1 MLPLRYRYD
10 VLVVQLIDGT
20 GAQMSPFVSQSICL
34 HLSPFVSRVLETN
47 LSPRRQIETR
57 RQIEEGERTG
67 RTPPKSKIAKN
78 ILASAVQNRQKYF
91 RERRAVS

>member
-1 MLPLRYRYD
+1 M
-10 VLVVQLIDGT
+10 
-20 GAQMSPFVSQSICL
+20 
-34 HLSPFVSRVLETN
+34 ETN
-47 LSPRRQIETR
+47 GDKWNLGDKW

-91 RERRAVS
+91 GERRAVLGTGNATFCRVSQVLTGFYARAK

>member
-1 MLPLRYRYD
+1 MHVAVALCRC
-10 VLVVQLIDGT
+10 VLVVQLTDGT
-20 GAQMSPFVSQSICL
+20 DAQMSPFVSQSICL
-34 HLSPFVSRVLETN
+34 LETN
-47 LSPRRQIETR
+47 LSPWRQMETR

-91 RERRAVS
+91 GERRAVS